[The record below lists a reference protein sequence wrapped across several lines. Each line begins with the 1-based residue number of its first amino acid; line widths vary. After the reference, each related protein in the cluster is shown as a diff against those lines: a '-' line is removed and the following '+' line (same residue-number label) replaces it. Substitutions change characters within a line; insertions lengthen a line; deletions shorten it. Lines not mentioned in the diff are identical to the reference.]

1 MGILGHKY
9 ELFIIAAPGIFIGME
24 INAIRLG
31 RYILIEILLP
41 RAFQLVLSL
50 YIHFRNGWGF

>member
-9 ELFIIAAPGIFIGME
+9 GLFIIAAPGIFIGME
-24 INAIRLG
+24 INTIRIG
-31 RYILIEILLP
+31 GYILIEILLP

-50 YIHFRNGWGF
+50 YIPFRSGWGF